1 MVFYWYFQ
9 VTQLVPGNLKPS
21 GTNKDDTNSS
31 QEGDVKII
39 DDKPFGRPECAVVVS
54 DEDSFE
60 SELRKPPSR
69 REIGEVKRVAD
80 QLRKISRPEQEIII
94 HPKPR

>member
-1 MVFYWYFQ
+1 MPKTIGGKTFQ
-9 VTQLVPGNLKPS
+9 RS
-21 GTNKDDTNSS
+21 EFS
-31 QEGDVKII
+31 
-39 DDKPFGRPECAVVVS
+39 AVS

-80 QLRKISRPEQEIII
+80 QLRKISRPETEIIL